1 MRMVIRLSCAGR
13 GRDEIVP
20 IVCKSVRSLHAR
32 VAGMRVAV
40 RNLGTPMIERRRVER
55 FHLVDAGVGTLRIV
69 QDVEITQLASRHAVV
84 IAPGPLPAGERL
96 LLEIFGECHAPP
108 CTVLV
113 RVLDNRVVM
122 DDGSLRRQV
131 RLEMIPRAPRDLG
144 FQGVQISRGQS
155 AIGALIRRVPVRVVE
170 ASTAGCVFDSPSV
183 VVEGSVGFVRLRT
196 IHQEHSEAM
205 RVRRT
210 SKTSDRVWQHRMAA
224 EFLTLGLRSPD
235 MYSLRGLAAIM
246 TASAFTATDSDF

>member
-1 MRMVIRLSCAGR
+1 MRIVIRLSGASR
-13 GRDEIVP
+13 GRDETVP
-20 IVCKSVRSLHAR
+20 IVCKSARSLLDRAAGIRIAAR
-32 VAGMRVAV
+32 
-40 RNLGTPMIERRRVER
+40 NFGTPMIERRRVER
-55 FHLVDAGVGTLRIV
+55 FHLVDPRVGTLRIV
-69 QDVEITQLASRHAVV
+69 QDVAITQLASRDAVV

-96 LLEIFGECHAPP
+96 LLEIPGEHHAPP

-113 RVLDNRVVM
+113 RVLDNCVVM

-144 FQGVQISRGQS
+144 FQGVRISRGQS

-196 IHQEHSEAM
+196 IDQEHSEAV

-210 SKTSDRVWQHRMAA
+210 SQTSDRVWQHRMAA
-224 EFLTLGLRSPD
+224 EFLTLMLTSP
-235 MYSLRGLAAIM
+235 YSLRGLAAIM
-246 TASAFTATDSDF
+246 TVSAFTATDSDF